1 MLGIHA
7 CTLIFENLFMNLDR
21 KRMSSHMLKNALWPH
36 IKQQSILHI
45 SDVYEVLSLRESILN
60 SGKHV
65 HPQVVH
71 PAPGHSEGTLVNALL
86 YHCGLPAMK
95 YAGLAT
101 ATALETPLDES
112 EDIADEDAD
121 EDVAGGIL
129 TTWSGPAPVIRP
141 GIVHRLDKGTSG
153 LLVVAKVLS
162 L

>member
-1 MLGIHA
+1 MASIQSKIH
-7 CTLIFENLFMNLDR
+7 
-21 KRMSSHMLKNALWPH
+21 
-36 IKQQSILHI
+36 LHI
-45 SDVYEVLSLRESILN
+45 SDLYDVLSLGMMILN
-60 SGKHV
+60 FGKHV

-95 YAGLAT
+95 YASSAT
-101 ATALETPLDES
+101 VTALETPLDDS

-129 TTWSGPAPVIRP
+129 TTWSGPAPVMRP

>member
-1 MLGIHA
+1 LAIKLGIHA

-45 SDVYEVLSLRESILN
+45 SDVYEVLSL
-60 SGKHV
+60 
-65 HPQVVH
+65 QVVH

-95 YAGLAT
+95 YAGSAT

-121 EDVAGGIL
+121 EDVAGGFL